1 MPNKFDKLAAEAQ
14 AMTNAEFKTRFSSLT
29 TLNDSDITKIINDT
43 GISKED
49 LADLLVAVK
58 SATDFNTKTAQS
70 VSKIQNGVLALI
82 AITKKLLL

>member
-1 MPNKFDKLAAEAQ
+1 MPNKFDKLAAQAQ
-14 AMTNAEFKTRFSSLT
+14 AMTDAEFKTRFSSLT
-29 TLNDSDITKIINDT
+29 TLNDSDITSIINDT
-43 GISKED
+43 GISKEN

-70 VSKIQNGVLALI
+70 VSKIQNGVLALV

>member
-14 AMTNAEFKTRFSSLT
+14 TMTNAEFKMRFSSLT
-29 TLNDSDITKIINDT
+29 TLNDTDITRIINDT

-49 LADLLVAVK
+49 LAELLVAVK